1 MVTLL
6 LVADVGVEVEMEEV
20 VKIVEVEKLKDE
32 GRGGGVSGGGV
43 NGGKNGGGGD
53 GEGSV

>member
-6 LVADVGVEVEMEEV
+6 RVEDVGVEVEMEEV

-53 GEGSV
+53 GGGSV